1 MTMKKQPDIIMAI
14 SPLKIKRLMENIRK
28 KNDKIIFTN
37 GVFDIIHYGHVDYLS
52 RAKKMGDILIVGVNS
67 DGSVK
72 KFKSKGRPLQNEK
85 DRIRILAALKCVDY
99 VIRFTEET
107 PERLIKLIKPDIL
120 VKGADYGPN
129 EIAGAEFVKSYGGK
143 VRRIRL
149 LKGRSTTNIIAKI
162 MRLSNSPGRCRDQ
175 YD

>member
-1 MTMKKQPDIIMAI
+1 
-14 SPLKIKRLMENIRK
+14 
-28 KNDKIIFTN
+28 
-37 GVFDIIHYGHVDYLS
+37 
-52 RAKKMGDILIVGVNS
+52 VNS

-120 VKGADYGPN
+120 VKGADYSPN